1 MASVLK
7 KADLSIIIPALNCF
21 KYTKELIKTIK
32 TAYDYGLVLID
43 NGSTD
48 GTSTY
53 FEALRRFRYASVTT
67 WKENKGVA
75 AAWNFGIKQAI
86 KKFNSQYFLI
96 VNTDVLL
103 HPDSID
109 VLIDGLR
116 GLKLD
121 LVSGTDVSGSVSFAD
136 DIFDLPLPGLGENP
150 ETPEFSC
157 FMLKKATI
165 DKVGYFDE
173 KFFPAYFEDND
184 YHYRMR
190 LAGLKAVRHS
200 RALYFHWGSRTI
212 QDNDK
217 IKSQSNLGYMANR
230 DYYIKKWGGK
240 PGAEKFS
247 TPFGVKECR
256 RH

>member
-1 MASVLK
+1 MAKILK
-7 KADLSIIIPALNCF
+7 NVDLSIIIPALNCF
-21 KYTKELIKTIK
+21 KYTKELLKTIK
-32 TAYDYGLVLID
+32 TRYKYQLILID

-48 GTSTY
+48 GTPIFFHALKHFDYVSVFT
-53 FEALRRFRYASVTT
+53 FEKNV
-67 WKENKGVA
+67 GVA

-86 KKFNSQYFLI
+86 EKFNSQYFLI
-96 VNTDVLL
+96 LNTDVLL
-103 HPDSID
+103 HPDAID
-109 VLIDGLR
+109 VLVDGLR

-136 DIFDLPLPGLGENP
+136 DVLDLPLPGLGENP

-184 YHYRMR
+184 YHYRMK

-200 RALYFHWGSRTI
+200 RALYYHWGSRTI

-217 IKSQSNLGYMANR
+217 IREQSNLGYMANQ
-230 DYYIKKWGGK
+230 DYYIRKWGGK
-240 PGAEKFS
+240 PGAEKFKI
-247 TPFGVKECR
+247 PFGVK
-256 RH
+256 